1 MSLLQSIAGCS
12 YQVVSP
18 SDSSVPVPQYLLQN
32 FAVASQLVANVLA
45 YFGNSKKWD
54 DSIMQETLCET
65 RLPARAQSITVGNH
79 RVLLDGAHTP
89 LSMKEACS
97 WFNDQLGSSK
107 CGLLFYCGRDK
118 HIDELLSELVK
129 LNIEKIVI
137 CGVKNPKPEYT

>member
-1 MSLLQSIAGCS
+1 
-12 YQVVSP
+12 
-18 SDSSVPVPQYLLQN
+18 
-32 FAVASQLVANVLA
+32 
-45 YFGNSKKWD
+45 
-54 DSIMQETLCET
+54 MQETLRET

-97 WFNDQLGSSK
+97 WFNDQLDASK

-118 HIDELLSELVK
+118 HIDELLSEIVK

>member
-1 MSLLQSIAGCS
+1 
-12 YQVVSP
+12 
-18 SDSSVPVPQYLLQN
+18 
-32 FAVASQLVANVLA
+32 
-45 YFGNSKKWD
+45 
-54 DSIMQETLCET
+54 MQETLRET
-65 RLPARAQSITVGNH
+65 RLPARAQLITVGNH

-97 WFNDQLGSSK
+97 WFNDQLGASK

-118 HIDELLSELVK
+118 HIDELLSEIVK